1 MDIPPPLMRS
11 PSLYGKGG
19 IIGDNYMMFKPDIK
33 LHGITNITVEL
44 LHKYNINALLLDVDN
59 TMSTH
64 HGTVLT
70 DGLLEWIDLMQQNGI
85 KLMVLSNSKKK
96 RIAPFAARIG
106 LPFISLGCKP
116 LPTGYLR
123 GVKALGEKRKN
134 VAIVGDQ
141 IFTDT
146 LGGNFVGV
154 KTILLTPIKPED
166 GWSFKVRRNLEK
178 KLYKKYGFEE

>member
-1 MDIPPPLMRS
+1 ML
-11 PSLYGKGG
+11 L
-19 IIGDNYMMFKPDIK
+19 KPNIK
-33 LHGITNITVEL
+33 LHGITDITVEL
-44 LHKYNINALLLDVDN
+44 LEQHDIKALLLDVDN

-70 DGLLEWIDLMQQNGI
+70 DGLMEWIAKMSDSGI
-85 KLMVLSNSKKK
+85 KLMVLSNSKRF
-96 RIAPFAARIG
+96 RIEPFAARIG

-141 IFTDT
+141 IFTDI
-146 LGGNFVGV
+146 LGGNIVGV
-154 KTILLTPIKPED
+154 KSILLTPIKLED
-166 GWSFKVRRNLEK
+166 GWSFKVRRKLEK
-178 KLYKKYGFEE
+178 KLYKKYKFEE

>member
-1 MDIPPPLMRS
+1 ML
-11 PSLYGKGG
+11 L
-19 IIGDNYMMFKPDIK
+19 KPNIK
-33 LHGITNITVEL
+33 LHGITDITVEL
-44 LHKYNINALLLDVDN
+44 LEQHDIKALLLDVDN

-70 DGLLEWIDLMQQNGI
+70 DGLMEWIATMQESGI
-85 KLMVLSNSKKK
+85 KLMVLSNSKRF
-96 RIAPFAARIG
+96 RIEPFAARIG

-141 IFTDT
+141 IFTDI
-146 LGGNFVGV
+146 LGGNIVGV
-154 KTILLTPIKPED
+154 KSILLTPIKLED
-166 GWSFKVRRNLEK
+166 GWSFKIRRKLEK
-178 KLYKKYGFEE
+178 KLYKRYKFEE

>member
-1 MDIPPPLMRS
+1 ML
-11 PSLYGKGG
+11 L
-19 IIGDNYMMFKPDIK
+19 KPDIK

-44 LHKYNINALLLDVDN
+44 LNKYNINALLLDVDN

-64 HGTVLT
+64 HGTILT
-70 DGLLEWIDLMQQNGI
+70 EGLMEWIGNMQENGI
-85 KLMVLSNSKKK
+85 KLMVLSNSKKA
-96 RIAPFAARIG
+96 RIEPFAARIG

-116 LPTGYLR
+116 LPSGYLR

-141 IFTDT
+141 IFTDV
-146 LGGNFVGV
+146 LGGNTVGV

-166 GWSFKVRRNLEK
+166 GWSFKVRRHLEK
-178 KLYKKYGFEE
+178 KLYKKYGFND